1 MAWADAEDERDVS
14 GAVGEK
20 GPTWLPVVGQFGI
33 KHPPQLHIP
42 HHFSYDGLVS
52 RLQLFASGYHP
63 SVGGSGQR

>member
-33 KHPPQLHIP
+33 RWGAI
-42 HHFSYDGLVS
+42 GNERAV
-52 RLQLFASGYHP
+52 
-63 SVGGSGQR
+63 

>member
-33 KHPPQLHIP
+33 KHPPPSCTTPTTSAMMDWFRVYSFL
-42 HHFSYDGLVS
+42 LLATT
-52 RLQLFASGYHP
+52 RL
-63 SVGGSGQR
+63 